1 VVNRGNAVS
10 SLITLYAALGGG
22 WHTGEP
28 LVDAATR
35 EQMEQRTNWG
45 DLLNDS
51 KPPSV
56 TTRQALPE
64 GNPDE

>member
-1 VVNRGNAVS
+1 
-10 SLITLYAALGGG
+10 
-22 WHTGEP
+22 
-28 LVDAATR
+28 
-35 EQMEQRTNWG
+35 MEQRTNWG